1 MFAAVN
7 RSAASDWAGC
17 TTLIEVSAAKPGAAR
32 AAAAYSTLITPA
44 AQGRMRS
51 VLPSVARISRAK
63 GWALPAPVT
72 RCERYCP
79 PGTARA
85 GTTRRPKGSAAGAP
99 SPVRWAWAA
108 GANKSKGAAK
118 APKQAQT
125 RKIAFIKNKPVRRG
139 QVTAAARRRNP
150 RGESP
155 AEKRVQLFSGNEK
168 HSYIIHDEAVRLFF
182 IS

>member
-51 VLPSVARISRAK
+51 VLPSVARISKAK

-85 GTTRRPKGSAAGAP
+85 GTTRRPKGSAAGGP
-99 SPVRWAWAA
+99 SAAVRWAWAA

-139 QVTAAARRRNP
+139 QVTAAARRRNTP
-150 RGESP
+150 GRKPGR
-155 AEKRVQLFSGNEK
+155 KTCTTIFRK
-168 HSYIIHDEAVRLFF
+168 
-182 IS
+182 